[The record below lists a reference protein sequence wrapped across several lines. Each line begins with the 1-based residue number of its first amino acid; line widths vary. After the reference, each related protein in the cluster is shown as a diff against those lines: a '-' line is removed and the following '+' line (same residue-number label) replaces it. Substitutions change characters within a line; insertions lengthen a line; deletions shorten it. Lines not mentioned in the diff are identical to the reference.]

1 MRTPRGSIIK
11 ALKPG
16 QTSLGI
22 EISDSTIKMSKVLL
36 RDKKELLIQTC
47 LSEEL
52 PPHVM
57 EEGRIKEP
65 LRLIQTLQTMMARLD
80 SKPKYVHLVF
90 PSQLVMVRFL
100 KLPDIPEKDL
110 AKLVDFE
117 IKHNIHLPFEN
128 PLYDFVKMNGTAH
141 KKRKALK
148 KLKKEPEAPTG
159 KDSFLEAAAGREDLG
174 GGKGLFDDFQ
184 EEEPK
189 TDTALQCDV
198 MLVAAPKEMMDQYL
212 EVMDSA
218 GIKLTSIEIKALS
231 LFRLLQS
238 TSLIDLSDTFLLV
251 DLNESAG
258 DLSIFH
264 GEELKITRSIPLNFA
279 VKTDGTSEVE
289 ASADQLFAEFL
300 DRDADFRNHCSDLAH
315 ELERLMNF
323 YRYTLNNRN
332 QEFAGAVISG
342 DLKRMPEIVSYLTE
356 RLSIPVHLFQPNVL
370 FGQNSAFS
378 DVFSMYAVTLGLA
391 LRGAES

>member
-1 MRTPRGSIIK
+1 MLTSSFNIFK
-11 ALKPG
+11 VLKPG

-22 EISDSTIKMSKVLL
+22 EISDSTIKMSKVLI
-36 RDKKELLIQTC
+36 RKNNEPLIQMNII
-47 LSEEL
+47 EEL

-65 LRLIQTLQTMMARLD
+65 LRLIQTLQTMMTRLEA
-80 SKPKYVHLVF
+80 KPKRVHLVF

-141 KKRKALK
+141 KKRKTAN
-148 KLKKEPEAPTG
+148 KLIKEADAPKG
-159 KDSFLEAAAGREDLG
+159 NDYILEAAAGKADLG

-184 EEEPK
+184 EEESRA
-189 TDTALQCDV
+189 DTAMQCDV

-212 EVMDSA
+212 EVLASA

-238 TSLIDLSDTFLLV
+238 TSLTKLKDTYLIV
-251 DLNESAG
+251 DLNETTG
-258 DLSIFH
+258 DLSIFQ
-264 GEELKITRSIPLNFA
+264 GENLKITRSIPLSFSAKPQGN
-279 VKTDGTSEVE
+279 TDVRT
-289 ASADQLFAEFL
+289 SADHLFSEFL
-300 DRDADFRNHCSDLAH
+300 DGDADFRNHCNDLAH

-332 QEFAGAVISG
+332 QEFAGVVISG
-342 DLKRMPEIVSYLTE
+342 DLKRMPEIVSFLTE
-356 RLSIPVHLFQPNVL
+356 RLPIPVQLFQSASY
-370 FGQNSAFS
+370 FSRNSAFK
-378 DVFSMYAVTLGLA
+378 DDLSMYAVTLGLA